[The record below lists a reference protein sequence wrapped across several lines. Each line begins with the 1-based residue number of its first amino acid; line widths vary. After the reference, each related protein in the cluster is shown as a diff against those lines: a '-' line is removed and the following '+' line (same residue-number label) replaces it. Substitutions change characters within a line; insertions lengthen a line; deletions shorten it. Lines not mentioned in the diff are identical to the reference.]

1 MRLDE
6 MIRFLLLFIFLIFV
20 MSLIIDM
27 IKDSKVLIHVKRK
40 SINKIEQETLKRIE
54 KMNKKCQKK

>member
-1 MRLDE
+1 ML
-6 MIRFLLLFIFLIFV
+6 RFLLLFIFLIFV
-20 MSLIIDM
+20 MSLIVDM
-27 IKDSKVLIHVKRK
+27 IKDSKVLIHIRSK

>member
-1 MRLDE
+1 

-40 SINKIEQETLKRIE
+40 TINKVEQETLKRIE